1 MKNMLL
7 PSRAGLAF
15 LSLLLLPAAFP
26 QAPQTPDNATASLR
40 EVHAEGQKLL
50 SEAQVVVL
58 TGLVVGSQVGRADL
72 QTAADKLVQ
81 SGLFA
86 KVSYSFQTRTGVFAT
101 YHVEESPRIPA
112 YFDNI
117 PWFADSELAD
127 AIRKRLPFFD
137 GTLPEAG
144 AAVDEAAEAIKELI
158 ASHGLNVTLEHLV
171 AANPLGEGNVQ
182 QFRIEGEALRIEKLE
197 FSDSSLLASK
207 AVQQHLSEIVG
218 KPYSRMTIDLFLI
231 EAIRPVYFQQG
242 YLHAKLGPLEI
253 RLTGNPHQKLPEQI
267 PVFVPVTPGAVYYWK
282 EVHWTGNA
290 AVSGFTLNSLLGLKA
305 GDVANGIVIEAGWD
319 RIREELAHHGYL
331 EAKLNPTATYDESA
345 HSVSYSVS
353 VQEGQQYR
361 FGKMVITGLS
371 PAGERKLH
379 AAWPVA
385 AGDLFDKTKYEEIL
399 TKLQHH
405 QEQIFGELPLH
416 YETVGHWLETD
427 ASKST
432 VDVLL
437 DFK

>member
-1 MKNMLL
+1 M
-7 PSRAGLAF
+7 PSPFRAGLAT
-15 LSLLLLPAAFP
+15 LSLLLLSAASSSTS
-26 QAPQTPDNATASLR
+26 QSPDNATAPLR
-40 EVHAEGQKLL
+40 GVRAEGEKLL
-50 SEAQVVVL
+50 SEAQVVAL

-101 YHVEESPRIPA
+101 YRVEESPRIPA

-144 AAVDEAAEAIKELI
+144 ATVDQAAEAVKELI
-158 ASHGLNVTLEHLV
+158 ASHGLSVSLEHLV
-171 AANPLGEGNVQ
+171 IANPLGEGNVQ
-182 QFRIEGEALRIEKLE
+182 QFRIEGAALRIEKLE
-197 FSDSSLLASK
+197 FSDPSLLASK

-218 KPYSRMTIDLFLI
+218 KPYSRMTIDLFLT
-231 EAIRPVYFQQG
+231 EAIRPIYLQQG
-242 YLHAKLGPLEI
+242 YLHAKLGPPEI
-253 RLTGNPHQKLPEQI
+253 RLTGNPSQKLPEQI
-267 PVFVPVTPGAVYYWK
+267 PVFVPISPGAVYHWR
-282 EVHWTGNA
+282 EAHWTGNTTM
-290 AVSGFTLNSLLGLKA
+290 SEFTLNGLLGLKA
-305 GDVANGIVIEAGWD
+305 GDVANGMQIEAGWD
-319 RIREELAHHGYL
+319 RIREEFAHHGFL
-331 EAKLNPTATYDESA
+331 EAKLEPTASYDESA
-345 HSVSYSVS
+345 HMVSYSVS
-353 VQEGQQYR
+353 IQEGQQYR
-361 FGKMVITGLS
+361 LGKMVITGLS

-379 AAWPVA
+379 TAWPIA
-385 AGDLFDKTKYEEIL
+385 AGELFDKTKYEEVL

-416 YETVGHWLETD
+416 YETVGHWLQTD
-427 ASKST
+427 ASKGT

>member
-1 MKNMLL
+1 M
-7 PSRAGLAF
+7 PFPFRGGLAS
-15 LSLLLLPAAFP
+15 LSLLLLPATFP
-26 QAPQTPDNATASLR
+26 SALQAPDNATAPLR

-50 SEAQVVVL
+50 SEAQVVAL
-58 TGLVVGSQVGRADL
+58 TGLVVGSQVGRTDL

-86 KVSYSFQTRTGVFAT
+86 KVSYSFQTRTGVYAT

-144 AAVDEAAEAIKELI
+144 AAVEQASEAVKELI
-158 ASHGLNVTLEHLV
+158 ASHGLKVSLEHLI
-171 AANPLGEGNVQ
+171 APNPLGEGNVQ
-182 QFRIEGEALRIEKLE
+182 QFHIEGAALRIGKLE

-207 AVQQHLSEIVG
+207 AVQQHLSEILG
-218 KPYSRMTIDLFLI
+218 KPFSRTTIDLFLT
-231 EAIRPVYFQQG
+231 EAIRPIYLQQG
-242 YLHAKLGPLEI
+242 YLHAKLGPPEI
-253 RLTGNPHQKLPEQI
+253 RLTGNPNQKLPEQI
-267 PVFVPVTPGAVYYWK
+267 PVFVPITPGAVYHWK
-282 EVHWTGNA
+282 EAHWNGNA
-290 AVSGFTLNSLLGLKA
+290 AVSEFTLNSLLGLKA
-305 GDVANGIVIEAGWD
+305 GDVANGMQIEAGWD
-319 RIREELAHHGYL
+319 RIREEFAHHGYL
-331 EAKLNPTATYDESA
+331 EAKIDPTASYDESA
-345 HSVSYSVS
+345 HTVSYSVGI
-353 VQEGQQYR
+353 QEGQQYR
-361 FGKMVITGLS
+361 FSKMVITGLS

-379 AAWPVA
+379 AAWPIA

-427 ASKST
+427 ASKGI